1 MKSAIVCLVVSLLT
15 VPAATMAQRRGG
27 GGAVGRGSDVGHGFI
42 PSRGP
47 ARVPASRTAP
57 AHSYRDMPGHP
68 NAPHVH
74 HNGQWV
80 GVTGS
85 HDPHYHLAHPWAH
98 GHFTGGF
105 GPSHVWRLAG
115 GSPSRFWFNGFYF
128 SVAPFDYGFCSDWLW
143 NSDDIIIY
151 ADPNHIGWYLAYNV
165 RLGTYVHV
173 LFLG

>member
-1 MKSAIVCLVVSLLT
+1 MKRALGLFTVCLLIFT
-15 VPAATMAQRRGG
+15 VAGVAQRRGG
-27 GGAVGRGSDVGHGFI
+27 GGQVGHGFI
-42 PSRGP
+42 PSHGP
-47 ARVPASRTAP
+47 ARVQASRMAP
-57 AHSYRDMPGHP
+57 HSFRDVPGHP

-105 GPSHVWRLAG
+105 GPGHVWRLAG
-115 GSPSRFWFNGFYF
+115 GGPSRFWFNGFYF

-143 NSDDIIIY
+143 NTDEIVIY
-151 ADPNHIGWYLAYNV
+151 PDPNHVGWYLAYNV

-173 LFLG
+173 LYLG